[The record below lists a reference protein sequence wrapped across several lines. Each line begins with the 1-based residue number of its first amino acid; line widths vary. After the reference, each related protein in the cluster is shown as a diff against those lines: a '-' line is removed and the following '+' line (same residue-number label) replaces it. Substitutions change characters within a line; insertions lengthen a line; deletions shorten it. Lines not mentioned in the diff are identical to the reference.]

1 MCYIRAM
8 SSPEAPLLEQ
18 LSANSLPYRD
28 PLAVLDWRTLTL
40 DRYWLPPEAVSL
52 NGLTEFEALSETA
65 RMRLSQYE
73 LIAFA
78 QAGIALERVFLE
90 STARRLKHAEPNA
103 EYAFLLHELRE
114 EAGHSLMFLRLAGAS
129 GLDAPD
135 WRKALPPFAR
145 PVSRLL
151 RNDVLYWFMIVVA
164 QDIPDKLHRF
174 VRRQA
179 GPETSGFVRH
189 MVSLHMRDQSRHLAY
204 ARRSL
209 ELAMRRPGRGVVRL
223 LPVVFDLMFNRFVRA
238 YFWPRAELYERAGLG
253 DGRIWRR
260 MALRNAQRREFV
272 LKLVAPTMR
281 LLSQHGIRVRLR

>member
-1 MCYIRAM
+1 M

-18 LSANSLPYRD
+18 LSANSIPYRD
-28 PLAVLDWRTLTL
+28 PLAVLDWRSLTL
-40 DRYWLPPEAVSL
+40 DRYWLPPEAISL
-52 NGLTEFEALSETA
+52 HGLTEFEALSEAA
-65 RMRLSQYE
+65 RTRLSQYE
-73 LIAFA
+73 CLAFA
-78 QAGIALERVFLE
+78 HAGIALDQVFLE
-90 STARRLKHAEPNA
+90 STARRLRHAEPDA

-114 EAGHSLMFLRLAGAS
+114 EAGHSLMFLRLAAAS
-129 GLDAPD
+129 GLDVPD
-135 WRKALPPFAR
+135 WRRSAPAIAR

-151 RNDVLYWFMIVVA
+151 RSECLYWFMMVVA

-179 GPETSGFVRH
+179 GPETSAFVRH
-189 MVSLHMRDQSRHLAY
+189 MVALHMRDQSRHLAY

-209 ELAMRRPGRGVVRL
+209 ELAMSRRGRGLVRL
-223 LPVVFDLMFNRFVRA
+223 LPGVFDLLFNRFVRA

-253 DGRIWRR
+253 DGRVWRR
-260 MALRNAQRREFV
+260 MALRNALRREFV